1 VRRRAHAHLVALLL
15 AGCGAKSGLERPPPP
30 DADLDAFA
38 PPDVNLDAGRDAPI
52 PDGCTPT
59 DERCDGLDD
68 DCDGVPDDGIVCWTL
83 DGAPLEPVTS
93 TVCANVWYSYDTP
106 AMASANP
113 PTPGVLVSQR
123 AEIVAIETSRSCG
136 GGAIAIIADQVDDGS
151 GGSLRARFAFER
163 DDGGLLSRDE
173 PEECGYE
180 RGALRG
186 ACVWGWQPCCT
197 DGVML
202 GPFTGDQCV
211 EIVVDGGRQRF
222 LSLLLMIISKS
233 EAIAPCPP
241 PPLCEWPFCEKPPD
255 EKPDDDEICDVI
267 TCPTIGASTDTPW
280 AATPI
285 ICC

>member
-1 VRRRAHAHLVALLL
+1 MRRRAHAHLVALLL

-38 PPDVNLDAGRDAPI
+38 PPDADLDAGRDAPI

-59 DERCDGLDD
+59 DERCDGIDE
-68 DCDGVPDDGIVCWTL
+68 DCDGVPDDGVVCWTL
-83 DGAPLEPVTS
+83 DGAPFEPVTS
-93 TVCANVWYSYDTP
+93 SVCAGVWYSYDTP

-123 AEIVAIETSRSCG
+123 AEIVPIETSRSCG

-163 DDGGLLSRDE
+163 DDGGVLVRDE
-173 PEECGYE
+173 PDECGYE
-180 RGALRG
+180 RSALRG

-211 EIVVDGGRQRF
+211 EIVVDGHDGRPAEGIDT
-222 LSLLLMIISKS
+222 LV
-233 EAIAPCPP
+233 
-241 PPLCEWPFCEKPPD
+241 
-255 EKPDDDEICDVI
+255 VI
-267 TCPTIGASTDTPW
+267 DGRGSATELALASTHRFCR
-280 AATPI
+280 AAMPAR
-285 ICC
+285 